1 LQRLPAGVGGDLLLA
16 AGRCSG
22 FTTALHRTNV
32 ASEVCLIHHH
42 SPPRAANPLAS
53 RGQLSPYRPQHHA
66 LFILRAEA
74 LRTLQGGAEP
84 LRVSLSDRRC
94 VVALRCFLPA
104 FVLLRSLMS
113 SLRRPPRGT
122 SPPQRF
128 LFTSPGISS
137 GTEPNE
143 VCSPAICTFA
153 AGILRPNATGHMPA
167 LISC

>member
-1 LQRLPAGVGGDLLLA
+1 MQRLPAGVGGDLLLA

-74 LRTLQGGAEP
+74 LRTCRAAQSLCASLSPTDVALLRCVAFCLLSFCSVHSCPPSGDRLEGPP
-84 LRVSLSDRRC
+84 LRNRFYSRPRHLQWHRAQRGLLSGHLHVYCWDLEAQRH
-94 VVALRCFLPA
+94 
-104 FVLLRSLMS
+104 
-113 SLRRPPRGT
+113 RP
-122 SPPQRF
+122 
-128 LFTSPGISS
+128 
-137 GTEPNE
+137 
-143 VCSPAICTFA
+143 ICQ
-153 AGILRPNATGHMPA
+153 P
-167 LISC
+167 